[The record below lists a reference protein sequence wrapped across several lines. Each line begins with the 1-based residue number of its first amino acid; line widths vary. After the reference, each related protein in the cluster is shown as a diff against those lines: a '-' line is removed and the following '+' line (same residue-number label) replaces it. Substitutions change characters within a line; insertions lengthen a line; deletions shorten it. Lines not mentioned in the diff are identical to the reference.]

1 MLTNRTT
8 RALLAVVVAIM
19 AVWTVYAYTRQS
31 EPAGDGIKAGAGGFG
46 LIARTVLPVVHDPNG
61 AEGLAQ
67 LGLADVGPV
76 RVSAIRVHDGDDAGG
91 TTPLRALHPRIVSI
105 SRELAAE
112 GRFSFIAAR
121 DRSDEER
128 ANPWLLLDREQ
139 RDRNDPSEE
148 PSSRIVPV
156 VSGTTALATLFGGRL
171 GADIVIAAG
180 VPVRLRAVGTLADSV
195 LDDALAMSEQ
205 DFLNLFPLEPGYRT
219 LLLEAPAERVD
230 EVGARLIRSLAPFG
244 VTVERPNERLE
255 RLQAVHR
262 QLSGLTLGVVAT
274 GLLLAVAGLT
284 TYTLGRP

>member
-1 MLTNRTT
+1 
-8 RALLAVVVAIM
+8 
-19 AVWTVYAYTRQS
+19 
-31 EPAGDGIKAGAGGFG
+31 
-46 LIARTVLPVVHDPNG
+46 
-61 AEGLAQ
+61 
-67 LGLADVGPV
+67 
-76 RVSAIRVHDGDDAGG
+76 
-91 TTPLRALHPRIVSI
+91 
-105 SRELAAE
+105 
-112 GRFSFIAAR
+112 
-121 DRSDEER
+121 
-128 ANPWLLLDREQ
+128 
-139 RDRNDPSEE
+139 
-148 PSSRIVPV
+148 
-156 VSGTTALATLFGGRL
+156 LFGGRL

-262 QLSGLTLGVVAT
+262 QLSGLTLGLVAT